1 MSLQKENAWQKAG
14 QSRLSWI
21 GHFKVEV
28 QDSSA
33 VIIYW
38 FLGSASVLW
47 GFK

>member
-1 MSLQKENAWQKAG
+1 MSLQKENAWRKAG
-14 QSRLSWI
+14 QSRLSMM

-28 QDSSA
+28 WDASA
-33 VIIYW
+33 VIIYG